1 MKVESYL
8 KGKVFYM
15 NQKTEWGLF
24 IARIILGGIM
34 FAHGVQKFMMMD
46 MMVKMF
52 AEGFGLPGFLAYVV
66 AIVEVLGGA
75 ALILGLF
82 VEISAIAIGLL
93 MIGAMLT
100 VKLPMVGF
108 FGNGKMPGYE
118 LDLALLALSI
128 VLALTGSKK
137 MAISK

>member
-1 MKVESYL
+1 MT
-8 KGKVFYM
+8 
-15 NQKTEWGLF
+15 QKTEWGLF

-34 FAHGVQKFMMMD
+34 LAHGIQKFMMLD

-82 VEISAIAIGLL
+82 VKISAVAIGLL
-93 MIGAMLT
+93 MNWI
-100 VKLPMVGF
+100 
-108 FGNGKMPGYE
+108 
-118 LDLALLALSI
+118 
-128 VLALTGSKK
+128 
-137 MAISK
+137 